1 MRNNMTSAGD
11 EALKLALEALT
22 ASIPI
27 ITSTAVA
34 NASAGKF
41 IIAHIDC
48 GCRRSEQ
55 RQMTQSRTTL
65 LECVLS
71 LGQLI
76 EVKHAKCIA
85 DRAASNAAAAAAA
98 AQKESMTGTFFGTM
112 MNASAAQAT
121 SERRAA
127 ELLAARELVKSSKQA
142 ATAAERNC
150 VAAP

>member
-1 MRNNMTSAGD
+1 MTSAGD

-85 DRAASNAAAAAAA
+85 DRAVSNAAAAAVA
-98 AQKESMTGTFFGTM
+98 AQKESLTGTFFGTM